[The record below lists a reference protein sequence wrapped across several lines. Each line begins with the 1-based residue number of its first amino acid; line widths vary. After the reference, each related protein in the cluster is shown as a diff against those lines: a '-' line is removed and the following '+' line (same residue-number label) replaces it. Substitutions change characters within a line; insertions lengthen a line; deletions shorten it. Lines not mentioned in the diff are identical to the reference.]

1 LKQIEDSLKDQKKK
15 SGDGNK
21 LEEEDVSI
29 APEYLDITI
38 YKEEIDIVMDFFTK
52 RLTSSLKNTTKV

>member
-52 RLTSSLKNTTKV
+52 RLTSSLKNATKV